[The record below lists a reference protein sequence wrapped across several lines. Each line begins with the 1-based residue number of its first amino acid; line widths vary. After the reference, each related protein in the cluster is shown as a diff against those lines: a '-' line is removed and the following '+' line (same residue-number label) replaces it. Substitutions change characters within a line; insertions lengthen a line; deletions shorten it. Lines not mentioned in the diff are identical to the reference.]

1 MIDGLLLDTH
11 VFLWWANNSSK
22 LPSDVNDIIDRHY
35 TVYLSSVVA
44 WEIEIKQAKGKLV
57 GDVFDWSTVITDKK
71 LIPLEVSFNHVTV
84 LRQLPDIHKDPF
96 DRLLIAQAK
105 AEDLQ
110 LVTHDSAI
118 WQYPNVK
125 LLKVSVLLKNGIV
138 DPARLIFRSFIE
150 NYLHLKFIL
159 QENEDQYCLNFLY
172 CIFAEKI
179 KTYRAKLKVLNADSE
194 SQLVRKNYEN
204 IQRGLDDYNKKIQS
218 DLFEESKQEY
228 DRLNK
233 PKINKNGKKYSQKF
247 SWFTM
252 HHPIKPR
259 DLRNLAKCLESES
272 LYTNW
277 YKPLSSS
284 THAVDIIS
292 ERIVQT
298 DNPEKPVAMRPIR
311 SYHSLVAKNIVIDAA
326 ISMIFLYDG
335 FIKNFIP
342 KELENFRI
350 WSLKIEKHIELL
362 DKERSEF
369 FLKRKYNITS

>member
-1 MIDGLLLDTH
+1 MTTQSNNEIVKRQENKSELQDLSTLLDEL
-11 VFLWWANNSSK
+11 VDYGSNLLDWFNVRK
-22 LPSDVNDIIDRHY
+22 DVDF
-35 TVYLSSVVA
+35 V
-44 WEIEIKQAKGKLV
+44 
-57 GDVFDWSTVITDKK
+57 
-71 LIPLEVSFNHVTV
+71 PLAM
-84 LRQLPDIHKDPF
+84 LR
-96 DRLLIAQAK
+96 IAIQDA
-105 AEDLQ
+105 
-110 LVTHDSAI
+110 DSI
-118 WQYPNVK
+118 
-125 LLKVSVLLKNGIV
+125 SVLLKNGIV

-159 QENEDQYCLNFLY
+159 QKNEDQYCLNFLY

-179 KTYRAKLKVLNADSE
+179 KTYRARLKVLNADSE
-194 SQLVRKNYEN
+194 SQLERKNYEN

-252 HHPIKPR
+252 HHPIEPR

-272 LYTNW
+272 LYTDW

-292 ERIVQT
+292 ERIIQT

-311 SYHSLVAKNIVIDAA
+311 SYHSLVAKNIAIDAA

-369 FLKRKYNITS
+369 FLKREYNITS